1 MGLENPFGH
10 LQKCL
15 WDFIFKYSARI
26 WQFFFFFKKKRFHLK
41 FSDWL
46 NHREQQ
52 NPFSMQPAGVGMFS
66 SPASHTS
73 LTRNSLE
80 TWDALSI
87 LFLGHYEL
95 NHVFL
100 CGRCRRCLL
109 IMWLYFNIGPW
120 DLQGPCLRLNEK
132 NTTVG
137 AQTYKTRA
145 LTSRGWATV
154 FCPVLWIRGHL
165 RKQ

>member
-1 MGLENPFGH
+1 
-10 LQKCL
+10 
-15 WDFIFKYSARI
+15 
-26 WQFFFFFKKKRFHLK
+26 
-41 FSDWL
+41 
-46 NHREQQ
+46 
-52 NPFSMQPAGVGMFS
+52 MFS

-87 LFLGHYEL
+87 LLLGHYEL

-145 LTSRGWATV
+145 LTSRGRATV
-154 FCPVLWIRGHL
+154 FCPVLWTRGHL
-165 RKQ
+165 RKQLEGVYVWAKWRLLFRNWGLASSGSWLVASILLNHKRTNCRGLEIHSRRWT